1 MADSKFNLAQALQ
14 NDRNF
19 YLSMADGQNAASPI
33 AAYLAAASGVK
44 AAQLTDEAQ
53 EAADAEAAARATQ
66 KRRDQ
71 YVAAFKDIAS
81 GIEKGDIGKEA
92 GALLLGKAMS
102 EGALGT
108 PTGYDADN
116 GVFYYKD
123 ENGQDMEIPLA
134 NLASKGDLKQEQQ
147 RANIRRAEAAARA
160 SDELAN
166 LRARTTPSAG
176 RGGTS
181 EYQVYNGWL
190 KANPKLTKDYASND
204 MFLRDLSDE
213 DEIRDEDLTSYL
225 EGYET
230 LSDKYKQQNRARWQA
245 VKEEADK
252 RGLSDRPFSVGGYD
266 IVAE

>member
-44 AAQLTDEAQ
+44 AAQLADEAQ
-53 EAADAEAAARATQ
+53 EESDAQAAAQAAQ
-66 KRRDQ
+66 KQRDK
-71 YVAAFKDIAS
+71 YIMAFKDIAS

-123 ENGQDMEIPLA
+123 ENGEEMEIPLA
-134 NLASKGDLKQEQQ
+134 NLSSKGDLKQEQQ
-147 RANIRRAEAAARA
+147 RANIKKTEAAARA
-160 SDELAN
+160 SEELAN
-166 LRARTTPSAG
+166 LRARTVPG
-176 RGGTS
+176 RSGGGTS

-190 KANPKLTKDYASND
+190 KANPKLTKEYASND
-204 MFLRDLSDE
+204 MFLRDLANDE
-213 DEIRDEDLTSYL
+213 EIRDEDLISYL
-225 EGYET
+225 DGYDT
-230 LSDKYKQQNRARWQA
+230 LSEKYQKQNRARWQA
-245 VKEEADK
+245 VKAEAAR
-252 RGLSDRPFSVGGYD
+252 RGLAEDNLSVAGYD

>member
-1 MADSKFNLAQALQ
+1 MAESKFNLAQALQ

-19 YLSMADGQNAASPI
+19 YLNMADGQNAASPI

-44 AAQLTDEAQ
+44 AAQVADEAQ
-53 EAADAEAAARATQ
+53 EAADAEAAAQAVQ

-71 YVAAFKDIAS
+71 YVSAFKDIAS
-81 GIEKGDIGKEA
+81 GIEKGEIGKEA

-116 GVFYYKD
+116 KVFYYQD
-123 ENGQDMEIPLA
+123 ENGEDREIPLSD
-134 NLASKGDLKQEQQ
+134 LSSKGALKEEQQ
-147 RANIRRAEAAARA
+147 RANIKKAEAAARA

-181 EYQVYNGWL
+181 EYQIYNGWL
-190 KANPKLTKDYASND
+190 KANPKLTKDYANND
-204 MFLRDLSDE
+204 MFLRDLSNE

-225 EGYET
+225 DGYET
-230 LSDKYKQQNRARWQA
+230 LSDKYKKQNRARWQA
-245 VKEEADK
+245 VKDEAEK
-252 RGLSDRPFSVGGYD
+252 RGLSDGSISVGGYD